1 MRAARN
7 VRNLNDNRE
16 VEIEIGRY
24 KKKKRKMIEMSK
36 IQNMT
41 MNGTCTGVEY
51 YNTCNN

>member
-24 KKKKRKMIEMSK
+24 KKKKIKMIEMNK

-41 MNGTCTGVEY
+41 MTGQCLGIEY
-51 YNTCNN
+51 YNSNN

>member
-1 MRAARN
+1 MRAAKNIRN
-7 VRNLNDNRE
+7 KNDNRE

-41 MNGTCTGVEY
+41 MTGASWNIIY
-51 YNTCNN
+51 YDTSNN